1 MPLGDTVQT
10 KEREKIK
17 VVIPPPKKASQ
28 KTAKRIKDKYKNIT
42 RNKIKSLKIV
52 GSNKKNKIL
61 KETDTI
67 DEIKTASDKKRTKV
81 AAQKILKKYKNLK
94 RPKKT
99 YLVNEEDIDY
109 IEPQEDLFAVESIV
123 NVANK
128 VLDFE
133 QFKKEQERELKKG
146 KKGKQIAAKNILK
159 KYKNLK
165 KPKKRFLVNEEDL
178 ETIDY
183 TEPQED
189 LFLGES
195 IVNAANNVLDFE
207 QFKKEQE
214 KKIRE
219 YNDRLLEDTKTIN
232 YVDDLDLKDVRENK
246 NSKISAKKISDKY
259 KKNKTKKKTSN
270 FNARLS

>member
-1 MPLGDTVQT
+1 MSLGDTVQT

-52 GSNKKNKIL
+52 ESNKKNKIL

-109 IEPQEDLFAVESIV
+109 IEPQEDLFAGESIL
-123 NVANK
+123 NAANK

-159 KYKNLK
+159 KIQKSK
-165 KPKKRFLVNEEDL
+165 K
-178 ETIDY
+178 
-183 TEPQED
+183 
-189 LFLGES
+189 
-195 IVNAANNVLDFE
+195 A
-207 QFKKEQE
+207 KKE
-214 KKIRE
+214 IF
-219 YNDRLLEDTKTIN
+219 
-232 YVDDLDLKDVRENK
+232 
-246 NSKISAKKISDKY
+246 SK
-259 KKNKTKKKTSN
+259 
-270 FNARLS
+270 